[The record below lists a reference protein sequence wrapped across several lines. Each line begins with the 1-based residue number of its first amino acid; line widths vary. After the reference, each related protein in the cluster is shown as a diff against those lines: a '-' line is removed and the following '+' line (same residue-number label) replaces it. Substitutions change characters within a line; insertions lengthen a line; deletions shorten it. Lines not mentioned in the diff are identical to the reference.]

1 MEGVLSEEASDRMKE
16 IQQLRIKN
24 ERLNK
29 FIEIG
34 EAIFKERN
42 IDQLLPLIMS
52 KISKSLNADRSTLF
66 LIDWDSMEL
75 WTKFAEGLK
84 SERIIIQMKM
94 GLVGVSVFTRQLV
107 NVANAYQDPRFNS
120 KIDQITGF
128 RTESVISAPFFD
140 KENEV
145 IGAVMLLNK
154 KTGFFTKED
163 EEKVLETASRLTE
176 MGCVT
181 DLDKDK
187 VKPLIYDLRQ
197 SAECDRGSLFLID
210 REKGELYSLVAEGI
224 EGHDIH
230 LSLNLGIAGLVA
242 ITGQEINIQD
252 AYADPRFDKSKDE
265 RTGYRTRC
273 ILCAPIKDQS
283 GEVIGVIEAIN
294 KKDEIFTDS
303 DKDLLN
309 ALSSFVAISI
319 ENAILFH
326 EQHRQFRRVLE
337 VLAASIDAKD
347 PLTAGHSQNVTKY
360 AAGIARGLGFGETEI
375 DVLTVAALLHDY
387 GKLGIADN
395 ILKKPG
401 KLTTEEFEHMKE
413 HVVNTRN
420 ILSKM
425 HLMRQYREVPLI
437 ASCHHERLNGSGYTD
452 GLKAQ
457 EIPFMAKI
465 IAVADVFEAL
475 TSKRH
480 YREALSP
487 EKAFEILKQDIGT
500 QFDENIVIAM
510 EKYWYN
516 EK

>member
-1 MEGVLSEEASDRMKE
+1 
-16 IQQLRIKN
+16 
-24 ERLNK
+24 
-29 FIEIG
+29 
-34 EAIFKERN
+34 
-42 IDQLLPLIMS
+42 
-52 KISKSLNADRSTLF
+52 
-66 LIDWDSMEL
+66 
-75 WTKFAEGLK
+75 
-84 SERIIIQMKM
+84 
-94 GLVGVSVFTRQLV
+94 
-107 NVANAYQDPRFNS
+107 
-120 KIDQITGF
+120 
-128 RTESVISAPFFD
+128 
-140 KENEV
+140 
-145 IGAVMLLNK
+145 MLLNK
-154 KTGFFTKED
+154 KTGFFTKKD
-163 EEKVLETASRLTE
+163 EEKVLETSSRLTE

-210 REKGELYSLVAEGI
+210 RVKGELFSLLAEGI

-283 GEVIGVIEAIN
+283 GEVIGVIETIN
-294 KKDEIFTDS
+294 KKDGTFTDS

-360 AAGIARGLGFGETEI
+360 AAGIARELGFGETEI

-387 GKLGIADN
+387 GKLGIADD

-401 KLTTEEFEHMKE
+401 KLTPEEFVHDEGVMGDEDLLKVHAQ
-413 HVVNTRN
+413 
-420 ILSKM
+420 
-425 HLMRQYREVPLI
+425 LMR
-437 ASCHHERLNGSGYTD
+437 
-452 GLKAQ
+452 
-457 EIPFMAKI
+457 
-465 IAVADVFEAL
+465 
-475 TSKRH
+475 
-480 YREALSP
+480 
-487 EKAFEILKQDIGT
+487 EKAEPEQRLHQGNGIEVETEIRRVGKG
-500 QFDENIVIAM
+500 
-510 EKYWYN
+510 
-516 EK
+516 

>member
-1 MEGVLSEEASDRMKE
+1 MEGVLSEETSDLKKE
-16 IQQLRIKN
+16 IQQLRVENK
-24 ERLNK
+24 RLTK

-66 LIDWDSMEL
+66 LVDWDSMEL
-75 WTKFAEGLK
+75 WTKFAEGLE
-84 SERIIIQMKM
+84 SERIIIQLKM
-94 GLVGVSVFTRQLV
+94 GLIGVSVFTRQLV

-128 RTESVISAPFFD
+128 RTESVMSAPFFD

-145 IGAVMLLNK
+145 MGAVMLLNK
-154 KTGFFTKED
+154 NTGFFTKED
-163 EEKVLETASRLTE
+163 EEKTLETASRLTE

-187 VKPLIYDLRQ
+187 VKPLVYDLMQ
-197 SAECDRGSLFLID
+197 STECERGSLFLID
-210 REKGELYSLVAEGI
+210 KVKGELFSLVAEGI
-224 EGHDIH
+224 EGHEIH

-252 AYADPRFDKSKDE
+252 AYADSRFDKNKDE

-273 ILCAPIKDQS
+273 ILCVPIKDQS
-283 GEVIGVIEAIN
+283 GEIIGVIETIN
-294 KKDEIFTDS
+294 KKDGIFTDS
-303 DKDLLN
+303 DKDLLK

-326 EQHRQFRRVLE
+326 EQRRQFRRILE
-337 VLAASIDAKD
+337 VMAASIDAKD

-360 AAGIARGLGFGETEI
+360 AVGIARELGFGETEI

-401 KLTTEEFEHMKE
+401 KLTPEEFEHIKE

-420 ILSKM
+420 ILNKM
-425 HLMRQYREVPLI
+425 HLMRKYRDVPLV

-452 GLKAQ
+452 GLKAH
-457 EIPFMAKI
+457 ETPFMAKI

-475 TSKRH
+475 TSKRYYH
-480 YREALSP
+480 EALSP
-487 EKAFEILKQDIGT
+487 EKAFDILKQDVGT
-500 QFDENIVIAM
+500 KFDENIVISL
-510 EKYWYN
+510 ERYWY
-516 EK
+516 KKL

>member
-94 GLVGVSVFTRQLV
+94 GLVGVSVFNRKLV

-120 KIDQITGF
+120 KIDQITGY

-145 IGAVMLLNK
+145 MGAVMLLNK
-154 KTGFFTKED
+154 KTGLFTKED

-181 DLDKDK
+181 DLDKD
-187 VKPLIYDLRQ
+187 
-197 SAECDRGSLFLID
+197 
-210 REKGELYSLVAEGI
+210 
-224 EGHDIH
+224 
-230 LSLNLGIAGLVA
+230 
-242 ITGQEINIQD
+242 
-252 AYADPRFDKSKDE
+252 
-265 RTGYRTRC
+265 
-273 ILCAPIKDQS
+273 
-283 GEVIGVIEAIN
+283 
-294 KKDEIFTDS
+294 
-303 DKDLLN
+303 
-309 ALSSFVAISI
+309 
-319 ENAILFH
+319 
-326 EQHRQFRRVLE
+326 
-337 VLAASIDAKD
+337 
-347 PLTAGHSQNVTKY
+347 
-360 AAGIARGLGFGETEI
+360 
-375 DVLTVAALLHDY
+375 
-387 GKLGIADN
+387 
-395 ILKKPG
+395 
-401 KLTTEEFEHMKE
+401 
-413 HVVNTRN
+413 
-420 ILSKM
+420 
-425 HLMRQYREVPLI
+425 
-437 ASCHHERLNGSGYTD
+437 
-452 GLKAQ
+452 
-457 EIPFMAKI
+457 
-465 IAVADVFEAL
+465 AVADVFEAL
-475 TSKRH
+475 TSKSY

-487 EKAFEILKQDIGT
+487 EKAFDILKQDIGT
-500 QFDENIVIAM
+500 KFDENIVIAM

-516 EK
+516 E